1 MTQVATAT
9 AASSA
14 RPTVRFQL
22 LGDAWSLYRM
32 EWPTWSL
39 TTLAAI
45 AAMGAGELS
54 LRIVWFAARSSY
66 FGWLL
71 GLDSPDDSSLFW
83 LVRAAGAGLLLGGA
97 VRMALGQIRGRRPQ
111 VMDLFEA
118 PDNWFDVALG
128 AVLTAVLVAFGLAVL
143 VLPGLIAAGLL
154 MLTFPLIVDAELPA
168 TGAMIKSFRTLRDE
182 WLPVTVLHLF
192 IAAAAGCGVFFFGVG
207 VLATAPLYVLSLAL
221 FYEEVGRRGYEQL

>member
-1 MTQVATAT
+1 MTQTATAT

-14 RPTVRFQL
+14 RPTVRFQV

-32 EWPTWSL
+32 EWPTWSS

-45 AAMGAGELS
+45 AAMGAGELV

-71 GLDSPDDSSLFW
+71 GLGSPADSSLFW
-83 LVRAAGAGLLLGGA
+83 LVRAAGVGLLLGGA
-97 VRMALGQIRGRRPQ
+97 IRMALGQIRGRRPP
-111 VMDLFEA
+111 VMDLFEV
-118 PDNWFDVALG
+118 PDNWYDVAVG
-128 AVLTAVLVAFGLAVL
+128 GVRTAVLVTFGLAVL
-143 VLPGLIAAGLL
+143 MVPGLIAAGLL
-154 MLTFPLIVDAELPA
+154 MLTFPLIVDVDLPA
-168 TGAMIKSFRTLRDE
+168 TGAMLKSFHTLKDE
-182 WLPVTVLHLF
+182 WLSVTILHLL

-221 FYEEVGRRGYEQL
+221 FYEEIGRRGYEQR